1 MTSRPRGDAAALSAR
16 EQPTELGIDTRDGAL
31 EHAPEDEKAPSTLRL
46 NLLLSLVLLPG
57 AYIVF
62 TNLDSIV
69 TFIADNVWIMLVLGF
84 FAKLTSKIVF
94 ALAFLPIGT
103 LYKLVHALLPVRAGQ
118 HSCSPSATDLPP
130 ATSLPFPP
138 RSQWC

>member
-1 MTSRPRGDAAALSAR
+1 MTSRPRGDDAAALSAR

-31 EHAPEDEKAPSTLRL
+31 QQPEDEKAPSMLRL

-118 HSCSPSATDLPP
+118 HSCSPSATALPP
-130 ATSLPFPP
+130 ATSLPFSP